1 MTLIALTKG
10 RIENNFYKLL
20 NINSDFGTR
29 KLYLDINNYRLL
41 IVKSIDVLELVDKK
55 IVDIGIVGS
64 DTINEYKKDN
74 IEELLDL
81 KTGICNFSLATLPN
95 TSIENINVVAT
106 KYPNTTKRL
115 LNSMGINPNIVVMNG
130 SLELAPIINY
140 ADAIVDLVE
149 TGNTLKENGLVNMKQ
164 LENVSTRII
173 TNKDNKNND
182 NVKKLIKR
190 LER

>member
-1 MTLIALTKG
+1 M
-10 RIENNFYKLL
+10 
-20 NINSDFGTR
+20 NINYDVNTR

-41 IVKSIDVLELVDKK
+41 IVKSTDVLELVDKK
-55 IVDIGIVGS
+55 IADIGIVGS

-95 TSIENINVVAT
+95 TSIESINVVAT

-130 SLELAPIINY
+130 SLEVAPIINY
-140 ADAIVDLVE
+140 ADALVDLVE

>member
-20 NINSDFGTR
+20 NINSDFSTR

-95 TSIENINVVAT
+95 TSIESINVVAT

-115 LNSMGINPNIVVMNG
+115 LNSIGINPNIVVMNG
-130 SLELAPIINY
+130 SLEVAPIINY